1 MKVLVIGGVAA
12 GTKAAAK
19 IKRLDRSAEVE
30 ILTKGSQISYA
41 GCGLPYYVGGAI
53 QREEALVV
61 NTPEKFAALTGVRV
75 TTGCEVTGVDFA
87 AKTVTANK
95 AGRTETYSYDKLI
108 IAVGADPFVPAMQGT
123 DLTGVFTMRTPTD
136 AVGLREY
143 INEYH
148 PRNAVVAGAGF
159 IGLEIAENLRAQG
172 LSVTVVEAADQILP
186 GVLDPEMAAFAARR
200 LRKAGIRLMTSTPLG
215 GLTGEGRVSGALAG
229 AVSLPADLVVLSIG
243 IRPSTGFLADSGL
256 EMFKGTIVVDEQM
269 RTNQPDVWAAGD
281 CAMVR
286 NRITGKPQWS
296 PMGSTANLSGR
307 VLALALTGSDARY
320 PGCMGTGVVR
330 LLDNLNAGR
339 TGLTEA
345 QAKAEGYDPICVV
358 CVTDDKAHYYPGAGE
373 FITKLV
379 AERDTGRLLGIQL
392 LGAGE
397 VDKMVDIAVVGIA
410 QRMTMQDFASMD
422 FAYAPPFSTAIHPL
436 VQACHILENKRNGVL
451 VSMSPAEYAAGAA
464 DGWKV
469 IDAQPVASIPGA
481 MGVDL
486 TAVNGPL
493 AGIAPDEKLLLVCA
507 RGKRAYFLQNRLRH
521 FGYTNTRVLE
531 GGVTVN
537 EVKVSFAG
545 AIPPEEVK
553 RVKAL
558 GCLQDKR
565 QPDHFNVRV
574 ITRNGKI
581 TSEEQRAIAEAAEQF
596 GSGEVTMTTRLTL
609 EIQGVPHSQLDPL
622 MAYLA
627 ERGLETGG
635 TGSKVRPVVSCKGTT
650 CQYGLCDTFALSQ
663 KLHELFYVGY
673 HDVSLPHKFKLAVGG
688 CPNNCVKP
696 NLNDLGIIGQRIP
709 EPELDKC
716 RGCKVCQIEKACPI
730 GAAKLVDGKLAID
743 PNLCN
748 HCGRCVS
755 KCPFKAVENSTY
767 GYKVTIGGR
776 WGKKIAEGRPL
787 SKIFTSE
794 EELLELVEK
803 TILFFRDEGISGERF
818 ADTIARLGFDY
829 VEDKLL
835 NGKLDKSAVLDKVV
849 EGGAT
854 C

>member
-19 IKRLDRSAEVE
+19 IKRLNRDAEVE

-61 NTPEKFAALTGVRV
+61 NTPEKFAALTGVAV

-87 AKTVTANK
+87 AKTVTARR
-95 AGRTETYSYDKLI
+95 AGRNETHSYDKLI
-108 IAVGADPFVPAMQGT
+108 ISVGADPFVPAMPGLEL
-123 DLTGVFTMRTPTD
+123 DGVFTMRTPGD

-143 INEYH
+143 INAYH

-172 LSVTVVEAADQILP
+172 LSVTVVEMADQILP

-200 LRKAGIRLMTSTPLG
+200 LRRAGIRLMTSTPLG
-215 GLTGEGRVSGALAG
+215 GLNGEGRVSSVKAG

-243 IRPSTGFLADSGL
+243 IRPNTAFLADSGL
-256 EMFKGTIVVDEQM
+256 EMFKGTIVVDEHL

-296 PMGSTANLSGR
+296 PMGSTANLAGR
-307 VLALALTGSDARY
+307 VLAMDLTGGKASY

-330 LLDNLNAGR
+330 LLDDLNAGR

-345 QAKAEGYDPICVV
+345 QAKAEGLDPVCVV

-379 AERDTGRLLGIQL
+379 AERETGRLLGVQV
-392 LGAGE
+392 LGSGA
-397 VDKMVDIAVVGIA
+397 VDKMVDTAVVGIA
-410 QRMTMQDFASMD
+410 QRMTLLDYQSMD
-422 FAYAPPFSTAIHPL
+422 LAYAPPFSTAIHPL
-436 VQACHILENKRNGVL
+436 VQACHILENKRTGVL

-469 IDAQPVASIPGA
+469 IDVQPVASIPGA
-481 MGVDL
+481 MGVEL
-486 TAVNGPL
+486 TAVNGPITGL
-493 AGIAPDEKLLLVCA
+493 DKDEKLLLVCT

-521 FGYTNTRVLE
+521 FGYTNTKVLE

-537 EVKVSFAG
+537 EVKVNFAG

-565 QPDHFNVRV
+565 YPDRFNVRV

-609 EIQGVPHSQLDPL
+609 EIQGVPHSQIDPL

-663 KLHELFYVGY
+663 KLHDLFYVGY
-673 HDVSLPHKFKLAVGG
+673 HNVSLPHKFKLAVGG

-696 NLNDLGIIGQRIP
+696 NLNDLGIIGQRLP

-716 RGCKVCQIEKACPI
+716 RGCKVCQIERTCPI
-730 GAAKLVDGKLAID
+730 GAAKVVDGKLVID

-755 KCPFKAVENSTY
+755 KCPFKAVENSTW

-776 WGKKIAEGRPL
+776 WGKKVAEGRAL

-794 EELLELVEK
+794 QEVLELVEK
-803 TILFFRDEGISGERF
+803 AILFFRDEGISGERF

-835 NGKLDKSAVLDKVV
+835 NGTLDKSAVLDKEV
-849 EGGAT
+849 EGGGT